1 MSNNGGGLRDSFFF
15 VFSWSHATC

>member
-1 MSNNGGGLRDSFFF
+1 MFNNGGGLRDSFFF